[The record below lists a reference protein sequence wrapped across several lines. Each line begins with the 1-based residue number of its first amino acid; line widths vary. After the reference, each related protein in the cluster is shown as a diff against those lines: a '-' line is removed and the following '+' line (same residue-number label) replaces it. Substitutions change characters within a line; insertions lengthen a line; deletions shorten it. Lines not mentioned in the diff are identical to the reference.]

1 MLCKYFALCFL
12 TVFLCLFVR
21 PSKMFPFHL
30 TQPIFRS
37 LALFSSIPRSLSAAS
52 VPSIFTR
59 GRAILAPRRVKWSRR
74 HKGRVSIPTGGSLKG
89 TVLAFGDYGLRTK
102 GAGVRITAKQLQTA
116 EIAVRQKLKVIK
128 GAKLHLRVFPDI
140 PVGVK
145 VSGLSSGCAFRRATS
160 PNRAMKPVWV
170 KAREG
175 LSIGLAGKATFFPIP
190 FIFNC

>member
-1 MLCKYFALCFL
+1 
-12 TVFLCLFVR
+12 
-21 PSKMFPFHL
+21 MFPFHL
-30 TQPIFRS
+30 TQPLFRS
-37 LALFSSIPRSLSAAS
+37 LPFLSSIPRTLSPAS

-59 GRAILAPRRVKWSRR
+59 GRAILAPRRVKWPRR

-116 EIAVRQKLKVIK
+116 EVAVRQKIKVIK

-145 VSGLSSGCAFRRATS
+145 VSRLTFERVSVGLNLPTGQ
-160 PNRAMKPVWV
+160 
-170 KAREG
+170 
-175 LSIGLAGKATFFPIP
+175 
-190 FIFNC
+190 

>member
-1 MLCKYFALCFL
+1 
-12 TVFLCLFVR
+12 
-21 PSKMFPFHL
+21 MFPFHL
-30 TQPIFRS
+30 NQPIFRS
-37 LALFSSIPRSLSAAS
+37 LPFLSSIPRTLSAAS

-59 GRAILAPRRVKWSRR
+59 GRAILAPRRVKWTRR

-102 GAGVRITAKQLQTA
+102 GQGVRITAKQLQTA

-145 VSGLSSGCAFRRATS
+145 VSKLSFGRAS
-160 PNRAMKPVWV
+160 VELNLP
-170 KAREG
+170 
-175 LSIGLAGKATFFPIP
+175 IG
-190 FIFNC
+190 

>member
-1 MLCKYFALCFL
+1 
-12 TVFLCLFVR
+12 
-21 PSKMFPFHL
+21 MFPFHL
-30 TQPIFRS
+30 NQPILRS
-37 LALFSSIPRSLSAAS
+37 LPLLSLIPRTLSAAS

-59 GRAILAPRRVKWSRR
+59 GRAILAPRRVKWTRR

-102 GAGVRITAKQLQTA
+102 GQGMRITAKQLQTA

-145 VSGLSSGCAFRRATS
+145 VSGLSFGRASVELNLPT
-160 PNRAMKPVWV
+160 
-170 KAREG
+170 G
-175 LSIGLAGKATFFPIP
+175 Q
-190 FIFNC
+190 